1 MEYFLYGVV
10 EADRIITQLK
20 KMEYRIEEMNQEFQ

>member
-1 MEYFLYGVV
+1 MEYFLYGMV

-20 KMEYRIEEMNQEFQ
+20 KMESRIEEMNQNFE